1 VKESGVPVMQQD
13 GIDFPTVEFVEGGM
27 SSDGEAVLLQLW
39 SAGQPIHFSLRAAD
53 LEPFVTFILQM
64 AASTPVPS
72 LTQDRSQY
80 QPIPLS
86 ALSAGELEDG
96 SCGLGV
102 TIGGTELMFQIPA
115 KVLSEVGQ
123 TLMLVGAA
131 DESRPLT

>member
-1 VKESGVPVMQQD
+1 MDHDGV
-13 GIDFPTVEFVEGGM
+13 DFPTVEFVEGNM
-27 SSDGEAVLLQLW
+27 SPDGEAVLLQL
-39 SAGQPIHFSLRAAD
+39 SSGQGPIQFSLRAAD

-64 AASTPVPS
+64 AASRRVPAPA
-72 LTQDRSQY
+72 QDRSQY

-115 KVLSEVGQ
+115 KILTEVGQ
-123 TLMLVGAA
+123 TLMLVGMPEAA
-131 DESRPLT
+131 RPSA

>member
-1 VKESGVPVMQQD
+1 MDHE
-13 GIDFPTVEFVEGGM
+13 GIDFPTVEFVEGSM
-27 SSDGEAVLLQLW
+27 SPDGESVLLQLL
-39 SAGQPIHFSLRAAD
+39 SGHGPIQFSLRAAD

-64 AASTPVPS
+64 AANRRAPAPP
-72 LTQDRSQY
+72 QDRSQY
-80 QPIPLS
+80 QPIPLT

-123 TLMLVGAA
+123 TLMLVGAQ